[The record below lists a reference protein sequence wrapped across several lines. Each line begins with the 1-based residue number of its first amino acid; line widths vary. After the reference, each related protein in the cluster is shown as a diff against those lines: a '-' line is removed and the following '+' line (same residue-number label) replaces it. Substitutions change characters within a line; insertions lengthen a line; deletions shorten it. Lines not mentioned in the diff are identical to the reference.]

1 MTLYNMA
8 SVYLNIPSMLIVMIV
23 IASNVFGFEIQ
34 SINNLTTKSP
44 RQFYKLMLQVDDS
57 MLIAVTLYLLLIELV
72 S

>member
-57 MLIAVTLYLLLIELV
+57 MLIAVTLYLLHIELV